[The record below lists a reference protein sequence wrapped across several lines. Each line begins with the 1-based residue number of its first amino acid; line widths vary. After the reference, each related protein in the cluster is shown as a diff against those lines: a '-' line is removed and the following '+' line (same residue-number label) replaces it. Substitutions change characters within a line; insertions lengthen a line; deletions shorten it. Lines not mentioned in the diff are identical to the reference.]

1 LKLITGASEDSK
13 PLRLVPL
20 GGLGE
25 FGLNALVLECEGHLL
40 LLDAGMLFPPA
51 EMPGIDSIVP
61 DFAYLSEHAANVHG
75 ILLTHGHE
83 DHIGALSFALQAA
96 PAPVYGSRLTLG
108 FARMRL
114 QERGVSADL
123 RILTPGEAVEIGPF
137 RVHPIRVAHS
147 VLDSLALAIETPA
160 GVVLASGDFKIDPE
174 APPEERTDV
183 EALSRWGDRGV
194 LVLLSDSTNVESPG
208 LTGGE
213 DAVVPAFEEMLGRT
227 RGRVLVSCFA
237 TSIPR
242 MQRVSDVARRH
253 HRPVAF
259 LGRRMVDNAGVATD
273 LGLLRVPEDARIP
286 SGSLASDA
294 AHRAVV
300 FISGSQGEP
309 LSALSMVSIGE
320 HRELSAGPGDTVVL
334 SARAI
339 PGNERTVSR
348 LISNLFRLGCD
359 VVHPGLAR
367 VHVSG
372 HGSREDLLD
381 LLRRVR
387 PRYLVPVH
395 GEYRMLAQH
404 ARLAAAAGF
413 PADDVLVAEDG
424 DVLSLSSRGAGKES
438 RVAARR
444 VLLDRGSTSE
454 VEDLVVRDRRHLS
467 SEGVVVPIVIVDRQ
481 TGHLESPP
489 EIVTRGVVD
498 AEEAAELVEE
508 AGRLLAGAMDARP
521 TEERLDTELTRERVR
536 EELRRFFK
544 RRTQRRPMVIPVVME
559 V

>member
-1 LKLITGASEDSK
+1 MSRREGDEAK
-13 PLRLVPL
+13 PIRLVPL

-25 FGLNALVLECEGHLL
+25 FGLNALVLEWEDHLL
-40 LLDAGMLFPPA
+40 LLDAGVLFPSA
-51 EMPGIDSIVP
+51 DMPGVDSIVP
-61 DFAYLSEHAANVHG
+61 DFDYLRERAAKVRG
-75 ILLTHGHE
+75 VLLTHGHE
-83 DHIGALSFALQAA
+83 DHIGALAHALDAA

-108 FARMRL
+108 FARKRL
-114 QERGVSADL
+114 QERSVRAEMRTL
-123 RILTPGEAVEIGPF
+123 VPGEAVEIGPF

-160 GVVLASGDFKIDPE
+160 GVVLASGDFKIDPH
-174 APPEERTDV
+174 ARPEERTDL
-183 EALSRWGDRGV
+183 ETLSAWGDRGV
-194 LVLLSDSTNVESPG
+194 LALLSDSTNVERPG

-213 DAVVPAFEEMLGRT
+213 NDVLPAFEDVLART

-242 MQRVSDVARRH
+242 MQRVADLAARAR
-253 HRPVAF
+253 RPVAF
-259 LGRRMVDNAGVATD
+259 VGRRMVDNAEVALD
-273 LGLLRVPEDARIP
+273 LGLLRLDESARLP
-286 SGSLASDA
+286 PAGLSEPAG
-294 AHRAVV
+294 HRAVV
-300 FISGSQGEP
+300 FVSGSQGEP
-309 LSALSMVSIGE
+309 LSALSMVSLGE
-320 HRELSAGPGDTVVL
+320 HRDVAAGPGDTVVL

-348 LISNLFRLGCD
+348 LMSNLFRLGCD
-359 VVHPGLAR
+359 VVHPGTAK

-372 HGSREDLLD
+372 HGSRGDLVE

-404 ARLAAAAGF
+404 ARLAAAAGLS
-413 PADDVLVAEDG
+413 ADRVLVAEDG
-424 DVLSLSSRGAGKES
+424 DVLSLSAAGARREA
-438 RVAARR
+438 RVAAGRL
-444 VLLDRGSTSE
+444 LLDRGGASE

-467 SEGVVVPIVIVDRQ
+467 SDGIVVPIVVVDRR

-489 EIVTRGVVD
+489 EIVSRGIVD
-498 AEEAAELVEE
+498 TDEAASLAEE

-521 TEERLDTELTRERVR
+521 AEERLDSDLTRERVR
-536 EELRRFFK
+536 DELRRFYK